1 MGCSNLNSQF
11 IRPVR
16 ATPEPLDDLSEV
28 ISFFA
33 LFARLAPLLATFFPV
48 LGARLRPALS
58 GRARIAVIARTTLAS
73 GSRVIARLIG
83 LFPFAPR
90 HRDGDGPLA
99 RAVLRVITVARAVG
113 GTRYVSSLCVS
124 SRM

>member
-33 LFARLAPLLATFFPV
+33 LFARLAP
-48 LGARLRPALS
+48 
-58 GRARIAVIARTTLAS
+58 
-73 GSRVIARLIG
+73 
-83 LFPFAPR
+83 
-90 HRDGDGPLA
+90 
-99 RAVLRVITVARAVG
+99 
-113 GTRYVSSLCVS
+113 
-124 SRM
+124 